1 MKLTM
6 ASGQVVDLPGVPRD
20 ATFEPLT
27 VSFGIKSSP
36 EVEIDG
42 EVGLLCQGYASLY
55 NETDQDGEHQIPG
68 AFADLMDA
76 WALEPEPLVIYH
88 HGYDPELGARRIG
101 RGMKSRLDD
110 KGFYAEVFIPKDP
123 KFKDA
128 RARRRFGDVYNGIKR
143 GAVRGYSVGGGFIR
157 AGKAL
162 VRWATT
168 ELSITPTACL
178 EKAEFALGRKALID
192 AYGDLPPS
200 LSVTDSDGINDAG
213 SDDGLVDQAA
223 LPMLSRPAWSQVMAT
238 AQAQGDESLHD
249 HLLYREARYQGAHNP
264 ESCPICTTQRRR
276 QGVKALT
283 EADVVSS
290 RARPNQATRLGATG
304 AITAIGAG
312 KKAALAALVRDR
324 PDLLKAATD
333 LMTEVADV
341 GHGEK
346 IGRRHSKKDLAVIGG
361 IIGVLQT
368 HFGLGNADD
377 DDAGGEDDDAGTG
390 AGTGTGA
397 GAS

>member
-6 ASGQVVDLPGVPRD
+6 ASGQVVDLPGVPDD

-27 VSFGIKSSP
+27 VNFGIKSSP

-128 RARRRFGDVYNGIKR
+128 RARRRFGEVYSGIKK

-192 AYGDLPPS
+192 AYGDMPPS
-200 LSVTDSDGINDAG
+200 LSVADGAEMDDDSN
-213 SDDGLVDQAA
+213 DDGLVDQAT
-223 LPMLSRPAWSQVMAT
+223 LPLLSRPAWGQVMAT

-276 QGVKALT
+276 QGIKALT
-283 EADVVSS
+283 VTKPPAPRPRQTTRPGANRANRPAD
-290 RARPNQATRLGATG
+290 
-304 AITAIGAG
+304 AG
-312 KKAALAALVRDR
+312 KKAALVILLRDR

-333 LMTEVADV
+333 LMTEVTDV

-346 IGRRHSKKDLAVIGG
+346 IGRRHSKKDLAVVGG

-368 HFGLGNADD
+368 HFGLGDADD
-377 DDAGGEDDDAGTG
+377 DNANGKDDDAGTG
-390 AGTGTGA
+390 AGTGVST
-397 GAS
+397 S